1 MHTYYFVRHAESE
14 ANDKNILAGQ
24 MDFALSAR
32 GLEDAQHIAEKF
44 LGLVRIDHIISSPL
58 KRAMQTASAFSR
70 RYALDIV
77 TSDFLKEQNL
87 GIYSGMTYDALK
99 TAKGY
104 EHDRTKRWEWI
115 PENGESYKMLAER
128 VKLFF
133 AWLDAM
139 EANSAKCAT
148 TPKATVAK
156 KSTLI
161 VTHAVTM
168 RLIRGLLENTLPHYP
183 ETIAQNGEIW
193 KVEYEKIGVTHHVES
208 LFFDP
213 ESTRKHGE

>member
-1 MHTYYFVRHAESE
+1 MHTYYFIRHAESE

-32 GLEDAQHIAEKF
+32 GLNDARHIAEKF
-44 LGLVRIDHIISSPL
+44 SGSVRIDRIISSPL

-70 RYALDIV
+70 RYALDIE

-87 GIYSGMTYDALK
+87 GIFSGMTYDALK

-115 PENGESYKMLAER
+115 PEGGESYKMIAER
-128 VKLFF
+128 VKRFF

-139 EANSAKCAT
+139 EASSVNGAT
-148 TPKATVAK
+148 TPAIASV

-168 RLIRGLLENTLPHYP
+168 RLIRGLLENTLPKYP

-193 KVEYEKIGVTHHVES
+193 KVEYEKIGVPHHIES

-213 ESTRKHGE
+213 ESIRKHGE